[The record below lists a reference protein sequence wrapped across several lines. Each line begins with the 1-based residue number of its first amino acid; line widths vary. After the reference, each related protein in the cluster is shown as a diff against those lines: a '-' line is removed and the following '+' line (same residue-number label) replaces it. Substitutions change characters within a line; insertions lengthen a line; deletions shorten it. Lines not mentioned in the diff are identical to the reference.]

1 MRSGATTAPASGG
14 RAESWIGGTT
24 RAKGSEARPGLR
36 RRRREGPRL
45 RRCLACDRGGRTS
58 GVAARRDVAGRGG
71 GGGVRGGC
79 LARLAREPDCFG
91 LSQRHR
97 ARVAV

>member
-1 MRSGATTAPASGG
+1 MRNGAMNAPASGG
-14 RAESWIGGTT
+14 QAESWIGGTT

-36 RRRREGPRL
+36 RRRRQSPRL
-45 RRCLACDRGGRTS
+45 CRCLARDRGGRTS
-58 GVAARRDVAGRGG
+58 GGAARRYVARRGG

-79 LARLAREPDCFG
+79 LARLAGEPDFFG